1 MVRGVGTEE
10 MVAVNLGCGG
20 WVYQVKG
27 GEVVAVYQISRG
39 LGKGL

>member
-20 WVYQVKG
+20 WVYQVNG
-27 GEVVAVYQISRG
+27 VDGWSG
-39 LGKGL
+39 LSD